1 MSAHLDLL
9 QKQKKTIEKKV
20 SSAGGVVKGKQLDG
34 KKKEK
39 QERSLPLSKHSA
51 SSLMS
56 LP

>member
-9 QKQKKTIEKKV
+9 QKQKKTSKKKV
-20 SSAGGVVKGKQLDG
+20 SSAGGVVEGKQLDG

-39 QERSLPLSKHSA
+39 QERSLPLSKHNA
-51 SSLMS
+51 SSLLS